1 VRKDLPV
8 LFMSGYSEHAA
19 EEAAKSE
26 GSAVLAKPFSR
37 SALLRTARE
46 VLQK

>member
-1 VRKDLPV
+1 MRN
-8 LFMSGYSEHAA
+8 YSYKNSWRRHSHAA
-19 EEAAKSE
+19 EEATRSE

-37 SALLRTARE
+37 SALLRAARE